1 MVSSERSG
9 GGSAES
15 VAEKTEGAC
24 VGRSAQTPEAAGWPA
39 VAVSMSACTYQRARS
54 VIPSFGGQR
63 SPSLGDSVLGHGVG
77 ALLLLEAAW
86 LWYRRSEMGM
96 GVQER
101 RARATFFGVR
111 KLGQEAVGF
120 SEKRNPGGSICTRAS
135 TLTDVAG
142 SRMFRKVA
150 MQPLSLLVFS
160 LIVCQ

>member
-1 MVSSERSG
+1 
-9 GGSAES
+9 
-15 VAEKTEGAC
+15 
-24 VGRSAQTPEAAGWPA
+24 
-39 VAVSMSACTYQRARS
+39 
-54 VIPSFGGQR
+54 
-63 SPSLGDSVLGHGVG
+63 VLGHGVG